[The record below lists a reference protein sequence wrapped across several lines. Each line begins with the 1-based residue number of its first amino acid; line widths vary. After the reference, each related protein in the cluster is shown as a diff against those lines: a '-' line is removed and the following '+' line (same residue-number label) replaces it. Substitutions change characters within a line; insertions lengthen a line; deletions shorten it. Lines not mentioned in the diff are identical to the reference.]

1 MSLNVLIVDDSQVMR
16 TLVKRVVNLSGFEFG
31 KIFEAGDGEDAL
43 KALDENWIDIVLT
56 DLNMPVMDGIEF
68 LKRIKSSEDF
78 KNIPVIIVSTEG
90 RDEKIQEIMDLGAA
104 GFISKP
110 FRPEDIRDKISSA
123 LGVTADGNLSQEPE
137 NSDF

>member
-16 TLVKRVVNLSGFEFG
+16 SLVKRVVSLSGFEFG
-31 KIFEAGDGEDAL
+31 NIFEAGDGEDAL

-90 RDEKIQEIMDLGAA
+90 RCDKIQEIMDLGAA